1 MGEQHTMMEIKMA
14 ILSEIQYR
22 HGYFKDQLCRCLSV
36 TPAESSLREMIN
48 HGLLLK
54 ANPGGF
60 RLLYD
65 TRHAGSLR
73 SRSDVLYKGIV
84 IRLLLRLDDPG
95 FYNYTT
101 PSPADISKQV
111 FYFYNRPGRTFL
123 HNEEQVS
130 ANDLFETIAP
140 GKPPGKKIVLA
151 PSIRRPFEKPFA
163 ILDFHL
169 YPGLEKNYHILFQPL
184 STWWNYI
191 LVGNHLKEL
200 RDPAII
206 NTGTKENFAGPSAI
220 RLPDERTGLS
230 FLSPA
235 PMVLSEKPANPCML
249 VENFDP
255 ATGKYK
261 VVVATLPTPDTR
273 MISKT
278 QARKKPADFSEILL
292 Y

>member
-1 MGEQHTMMEIKMA
+1 MMEIKMA
-14 ILSEIQYR
+14 ILSEVQYR
-22 HGYFKDQLCRCLSV
+22 HGYFKDQICRCLSV
-36 TPAESSLREMIN
+36 TPAESSFREMTN
-48 HGLLLK
+48 HGLMLK

-65 TRHAGSLR
+65 TRHAGSPR

-101 PSPADISKQV
+101 PSPADISRQV
-111 FYFYNRPGRTFL
+111 FYFCNRPGRTFL

-130 ANDLFETIAP
+130 AGDLFETTP
-140 GKPPGKKIVLA
+140 PVKHPGKKIVLE
-151 PSIRRPFEKPFA
+151 PSISRPFEKPFA

-169 YPGLEKNYHILFQPL
+169 HPGLEKNYHIFFQTL

-206 NTGTKENFAGPSAI
+206 NTGTKENFAGPSTI

-235 PMVLSEKPANPCML
+235 PMVLSEQQATPCML

-261 VVVATLPTPDTR
+261 VVVAALPIPDTR
-273 MISKT
+273 IISKT
-278 QARKKPADFSEILL
+278 QARSKPADFSEILL

>member
-1 MGEQHTMMEIKMA
+1 MMEIKMA

-48 HGLLLK
+48 HGLMLK

-73 SRSDVLYKGIV
+73 SRSDILYKGIV

-101 PSPADISKQV
+101 PSPADISRQV
-111 FYFYNRPGRTFL
+111 FYFCNRPGRTFL

-130 ANDLFETIAP
+130 AGDLFETIAP
-140 GKPPGKKIVLA
+140 GRPPGKKIVLA
-151 PSIRRPFEKPFA
+151 PAVHRPFEKPFA

-169 YPGLEKNYHILFQPL
+169 YPGLEKNYHIFFQTL

-206 NTGTKENFAGPSAI
+206 NTGTKENFSGPSPI

-235 PMVLSEKPANPCML
+235 PMMLRDRSPGACML

-261 VVVATLPTPDTR
+261 VVVATLPIPDTR
-273 MISKT
+273 IISG
-278 QARKKPADFSEILL
+278 ARTRSRSVNVSEILL

>member
-1 MGEQHTMMEIKMA
+1 MEIKMA
-14 ILSEIQYR
+14 ILSEVQYR

-36 TPAESSLREMIN
+36 APAESSLREMIN
-48 HGLLLK
+48 HGLMLK
-54 ANPGGF
+54 TSSGGF
-60 RLLYD
+60 KLLYD

-73 SRSDVLYKGIV
+73 SRSDVVRNGIV
-84 IRLLLRLDDPG
+84 IRLLLRLEDPG

-101 PSPADISKQV
+101 PSPADISRQV
-111 FYFYNRPGRTFL
+111 FYFCNRPGRTFL

-130 ANDLFETIAP
+130 AGDLVETIAP

-151 PSIRRPFEKPFA
+151 PSRHRPFEKPFA
-163 ILDFHL
+163 ILDFYL

-206 NTGTKENFAGPSAI
+206 NTGTKENFAGPSTV

-235 PMVLSEKPANPCML
+235 PMALSEQPAAPCIL

-255 ATGKYK
+255 VTGKYK
-261 VVVATLPTPDTR
+261 IVVAALPIPDTR

>member
-1 MGEQHTMMEIKMA
+1 MMEIKMA
-14 ILSEIQYR
+14 MLSEIQYR

-36 TPAESSLREMIN
+36 APAESTLREMIN
-48 HGLLLK
+48 HGLMLK

-60 RLLYD
+60 KLLYD

-95 FYNYTT
+95 FYNYTS

-111 FYFYNRPGRTFL
+111 FYFYNRPGRAFL

-130 ANDLFETIAP
+130 AGDLSETIAP

-151 PSIRRPFEKPFA
+151 PSRHRPFEKPFA

-169 YPGLEKNYHILFQPL
+169 YPGLETNYHILFQPL

-200 RDPAII
+200 RNPAII
-206 NTGTKENFAGPSAI
+206 NTGTKENFAGPSSI
-220 RLPDERTGLS
+220 RLPDERTALS

-235 PMVLSEKPANPCML
+235 PMVLRERSPGACML

-261 VVVATLPTPDTR
+261 VVAATLPIPDSRIISGVRTR
-273 MISKT
+273 NRS
-278 QARKKPADFSEILL
+278 ANVSEILL